1 MQSPNNSAGGYS
13 NQRVQQTSPSSTAPP
28 SYVGHS
34 GQPLGYHPVI
44 QNPQAQRST
53 YGHPQDP
60 HHLGTPSVRPKYS
73 RLTCLQISVGLGAGD
88 PSGMSSITSH
98 QAGQFGNPQYPQY
111 NASGTPGMGASLN
124 PGVPAH
130 FQNYRPIENG
140 QPIVPSQY
148 RVHSAIPQG
157 PYPNPAMQTQGGHA
171 QYLNPVTGVGPSP
184 ATYGHPSP
192 AASTSAASPYACEL
206 CGATF
211 TLTQNLKRHYESQ
224 HTTMVHVC
232 PYCQKSFTRVDSLK
246 RHIERPCSMMPQSAP
261 EGGA

>member
-13 NQRVQQTSPSSTAPP
+13 NQRVQQTSPSSTGTP

-44 QNPQAQRST
+44 QSPQAQRST

-60 HHLGTPSVRPKYS
+60 HHLGTPSVRPNYS
-73 RLTCLQISVGLGAGD
+73 RLTCPQISVGAGD
-88 PSGMSSITSH
+88 PSGMSSIPSH
-98 QAGQFGNPQYPQY
+98 QPGQFVDPQYPQY
-111 NASGTPGMGASLN
+111 NASSMHGMGASLN
-124 PGVPAH
+124 PGIPAH

-148 RVHSAIPQG
+148 RATPQN
-157 PYPNPAMQTQGGHA
+157 PYPNPTMQTQGGHA
-171 QYLNPVTGVGPSP
+171 QYLDPATGVGPSP
-184 ATYGHPSP
+184 ATSGYPSP
-192 AASTSAASPYACEL
+192 PASTSSSPYACDL
-206 CGATF
+206 CGAAF
-211 TLTQNLKRHYESQ
+211 TLPQNLKRHYESQ
-224 HTTMVHVC
+224 HTTMAHVC

-246 RHIERPCSMMPQSAP
+246 RHIERPCSRMPQSAP